1 MLADC
6 VGSGRHTAQSE
17 QLKLLLVVNRLKVG
31 LVRQDFHC
39 FVPDYSGD
47 FNLELKKKVLFF
59 FFPLKELAILF

>member
-1 MLADC
+1 MRADR

-17 QLKLLLVVNRLKVG
+17 QLKLLLVVNRQEVG

-47 FNLELKKKVLFF
+47 FNLELKKKCCFLFS
-59 FFPLKELAILF
+59 P